1 VKSQLKDKTENIK
14 NEDETLFGLLSIYK
28 IYNTYFRILI
38 NDENNNLLLQITGNP
53 KKWPVIGDDRY
64 KGYRQLKR
72 SELGITKL
80 SVKYLSPEHLIEQ
93 LGAILGI
100 KVPINE
106 ISIFNNLDVDG
117 FYSLE
122 LKSKY
127 LQDIIPVIEKIID
140 LSPEKKYELLEKS
153 FSKNK

>member
-1 VKSQLKDKTENIK
+1 MKSQLKDKTEKIK
-14 NEDETLFGLLSIYK
+14 SEDETLFGLLSVYK

-38 NDENNNLLLQITGNP
+38 NEEISNLLLQITGNP
-53 KKWPVIGDDRY
+53 KKWPMIVDDRY

-72 SELGITKL
+72 SELGIAKL
-80 SVKYLSPEHLIEQ
+80 SVKFLSPEHLIEQ
-93 LGAILGI
+93 LGAVLGI
-100 KVPINE
+100 KVPLNE
-106 ISIFNNLDVDG
+106 VSISNNLDVDG

-122 LKSKY
+122 LKLKY
-127 LQDIIPVIEKIID
+127 LQDIIAVIEKIID

>member
-1 VKSQLKDKTENIK
+1 MKLQSKERIDNIK
-14 NEDETLFGLLSIYK
+14 SDDDTLFGLLSISK

-38 NDENNNLLLQITGNP
+38 NEENTNLLLQLTGNP
-53 KKWPVIGDDRY
+53 KKWPKISEERY
-64 KGYRQLKR
+64 KGFRTLKR
-72 SELGITKL
+72 SELGMIKL

-93 LGAILGI
+93 LGSMLGI
-100 KVPINE
+100 KAPENE
-106 ISIFNNLDVDG
+106 ISISNNLDIDG

-127 LQDIIPVIEKIID
+127 LPDIISAIQKIID

-153 FSKNK
+153 FSKNI